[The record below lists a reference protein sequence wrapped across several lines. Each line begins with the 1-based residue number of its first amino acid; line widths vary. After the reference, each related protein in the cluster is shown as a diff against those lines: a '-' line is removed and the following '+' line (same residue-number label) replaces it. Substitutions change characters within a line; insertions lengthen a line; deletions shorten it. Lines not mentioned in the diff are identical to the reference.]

1 MPNAPTEYRFL
12 VDEASLGLGEL
23 ERAEV
28 EAALDNLAEQLSLAR
43 ERHEAAGIISGFELF
58 ECRPG
63 VLLYELLTS
72 DEISRDC
79 RVRIFGLLDKC
90 GRFDTHASF
99 YVDPNV
105 EVDGHPVESY
115 AIATVLETQR
125 SAVAI
130 GAFGLVPP
138 YGPGVVKV
146 ADASGDGQAV
156 VVTGLESRLAFY
168 RWIYATEDVEEARF
182 FNLVPLAFP
191 YLRFAEGITFRRFEG
206 SYADLRDQVVFH
218 LGKINDGFRTAYVDH
233 YGRPDEV
240 SAAMDLDISMESTNT
255 RKSERLMRERD
266 ATYDGRTYRC
276 EWHSKIEPHRNR
288 IHLHPGDDLSDHC
301 VVVGIFVKHLST

>member
-23 ERAEV
+23 ERADV

-43 ERHEAAGIISGFELF
+43 ERQEAAGIISGFEQI

-79 RVRIFGLLDKC
+79 RLRIFGLLDKC
-90 GRFDTHASF
+90 GRFDTQPSF
-99 YVDPNV
+99 YVEPSV
-105 EVDGHPVESY
+105 EVDGHTVDSY
-115 AIATVLETQR
+115 AMATVVEAQR
-125 SAVAI
+125 SAVAV

-138 YGPGVVKV
+138 YGPGLVEVT
-146 ADASGDGQAV
+146 DAWGDGQAV
-156 VVTGLESRLAFY
+156 VVTGTESRLEFY
-168 RWIYATEDVEEARF
+168 RWSYPTEDVEEARF
-182 FNLVPLAFP
+182 FDLAPLAFP
-191 YLRFAEGITFRRFEG
+191 HLRFADGVTFRRFEG
-206 SYADLRDQVVFH
+206 SYVDLRDQVVHH
-218 LGKINDGFRTAYVDH
+218 LGRINDSFRTAYIDH
-233 YGRPDEV
+233 NGRPDEV
-240 SAAMDLDISMESTNT
+240 SAAMNLDISMESPNT
-255 RKSERLMRERD
+255 RQSERLMRERD

-288 IHLHPGDDLSDHC
+288 IHLHPGDDLSDNC
-301 VVVGIFVKHLST
+301 VVVGLFVDHLTT